1 MTPDSGSGM
10 GSGSK
15 TVHDAA
21 HEARALLSQQVR
33 QSARHWLPDVRQ
45 ALAQLAHH
53 RLRSALTL
61 LGMVF
66 GVGAVIAMLAVS
78 EGGRRE
84 ALTMIEGMGVDN
96 LIVDATR
103 PPGEELK
110 DTRKHS
116 AGLSIADAIA
126 LVETLPFVTDWAGV
140 RPIHTWNLFSRH
152 GQSHAQVWAV
162 SPSYFELTR
171 LSSTVGD
178 LFDDEANDRFA
189 QVAVLGETAA
199 RSLFPNGDAVGQ
211 FVKVNHL
218 WLRVV
223 AVLRDRQL
231 PDDEFQGVDVGGEGD
246 RIYLPLETALKRL
259 RIPAWDSELTQLKL
273 RLATGFSPTS
283 AANAVQHLLD
293 RRHGGQK
300 DTRLTVPIRLLA
312 QHQQTQRIF
321 TIVMSAVAGISLLVG
336 GIGIMNIMMASVME
350 RRSEIGLLRAVGA
363 REKDIVRQFL
373 VEATLIALFGAAAG
387 VVLGV
392 VIAYVIAAFA
402 GWAVAWS
409 LPGIALAVV
418 VCMAIAVGFGVY
430 PAMSAARLDPVA
442 ALQTE

>member
-1 MTPDSGSGM
+1 MTADRGSGT

-15 TVHDAA
+15 TVHDTA
-21 HEARALLSQQVR
+21 HDARALLSQQVR

-103 PPGEELK
+103 PPGGELK

-116 AGLSIADAIA
+116 AGLSVADANA

-140 RPIHTWNLFSRH
+140 RPIHAWNLFSRH

-171 LSSTVGD
+171 LSATAGE
-178 LFDDEANDRFA
+178 LFDDGDNEQFA
-189 QVAVLGETAA
+189 QVTVLGETAA

-218 WLRVV
+218 WVRVV

-246 RIYLPLETALKRL
+246 RVYLPLETALKRL

-273 RLATGFSPTS
+273 RLAAGFSPTS
-283 AANAVQHLLD
+283 AASAVQHLLD

-409 LPGIALAVV
+409 LPGIALAVI